1 MNSIQ
6 HLFTQNLFVVKRWEF
21 FFRIVN
27 LCERDVKSWEEC
39 THSVLA
45 LAIPSMRMDPRK
57 KIRAIA
63 DRYPVTVWER
73 QTRGNTES
81 GRKTIYPR
89 TLMKR
94 TQNSEEAQ
102 LSGAIFEDIETPLW
116 ESPREKHSTHTH
128 TQNDTIRSDPIFS
141 LRFLEDIW
149 KCCNL
154 TKSYVGL

>member
-45 LAIPSMRMDPRK
+45 LAIPSMRMGPRK

-89 TLMKR
+89 TPMKR

-102 LSGAIFEDIETPLW
+102 LSGAIFEDIETLLW
-116 ESPREKHSTHTH
+116 ESAWKAQYTHTKKWY
-128 TQNDTIRSDPIFS
+128 DLIFS
-141 LRFLEDIW
+141 LQFFEDIW